1 MTEAS
6 PSDRYAAERA
16 RYEALYQKGKAAR
29 RDFSEAR
36 RNPAVIEE
44 SLIAG
49 RESVPGFWGWSGRL
63 ARGMTLRLRAG
74 AITKGVSLLLFNAS
88 DPTERFNA
96 GDTVKLQWSARLHR
110 GKLLYSDMGRVLASM
125 TDDTYGRHDALTGGS
140 TALTNQEKY
149 GDASLRHTR
158 GNFIL
163 QASKHGLS
171 RADIAPCLTLFAPVI
186 VDAKGGLVWEGA
198 AAQAGD
204 YVDLRA
210 EMDLLVFV
218 SNCPHPLS
226 PRGYEAS
233 PIELVMW
240 RAPVP
245 TDDFCRSSCE
255 EAQRGFD
262 NTDALV
268 ASLSGGAK

>member
-6 PSDRYAAERA
+6 PSERYVAEKA

-29 RDFSEAR
+29 RDFSEASH
-36 RNPAVIEE
+36 NPVVIDER
-44 SLIAG
+44 LIVG

-74 AITKGVSLLLFNAS
+74 AITKGVSLLLFNAA

-110 GKLLYSDMGRVLASM
+110 GKLLYSDMGRVLASL
-125 TDDTYGRHDALTGGS
+125 TDDTYGQHDALTGGS

-171 RADIAPCLTLFAPVI
+171 RADISPCLTLFAPVI
-186 VDAKGGLVWEGA
+186 VDAKGQFVWAGELA
-198 AAQAGD
+198 KAGD

-210 EMDLLVFV
+210 EMDVLVFV

-226 PRGYEAS
+226 PGGYEAS
-233 PIELVMW
+233 PVELVMW
-240 RAPVP
+240 QAPLSP
-245 TDDFCRSSCE
+245 DDFCRSSCE